1 MSWNSK
7 VIWSEGM
14 FLQPQHL
21 QQHDRYIEK
30 LLEGRTR
37 PIAAYGW
44 GFSSLILDEA
54 ALALGKV
61 AISAARGV
69 FPDGTPFDFP
79 ADNAA
84 PLAFDFPAD
93 AKEEVVVLAL
103 PLRRDGSLEADLAG
117 DDPSALTRYA
127 TSEFDVMD
135 NTLASAQA
143 ALVQVGDLRMKL
155 MLKRD
160 VTDAYATLNV
170 VRAVERRA
178 DNQLVL
184 DKAFIGP
191 TLASG
196 ENTVLAGYVREIHG
210 LLHQRG
216 EALGHRLSQ
225 PGRGGVAEI
234 ADFLL
239 LQTVN
244 RHEPAFKHLG
254 EISVL
259 HPRDLFGVCV
269 MLAGELCTF
278 SRESRRPP
286 EYPAYIHD
294 EPHLSFIPVMA
305 DLRRSLSMVL
315 EQTAIPIEL
324 QDRKYGVRVAIIP
337 DPELLRGAAFVL
349 AVNAQMPVDA
359 LRVRFPTQVK
369 LGPVERLRDL
379 VNLQLPGIVL
389 RALPVAPR
397 QIPYHSG
404 FTYFELE
411 RGSEMWK
418 QLQNSGGLA
427 MHIAGEFPGLEL
439 ECWAIRG

>member
-44 GFSSLILDEA
+44 GFSALVLDEA

-61 AISAARGV
+61 AISSARGI

-93 AKEEVVVLAL
+93 AKDEVVVLAL

-160 VTDAYATLNV
+160 ITDAYATLNV

-184 DKAFIGP
+184 DKAYIGP

-196 ENTVLAGYVREIHG
+196 ENGILAGYVREIHG

-259 HPRDLFGVCV
+259 HPRELFGVCV

-286 EYPAYIHD
+286 DYPEYIHD
-294 EPHLSFIPVMA
+294 EPHLSFGPVMA

-315 EQTAIPIEL
+315 EQTAIAIEL

-337 DPELLRGAAFVL
+337 DAELLRSAAFVL
-349 AVNAQMPVDA
+349 AVNAQMPVNA

>member
-1 MSWNSK
+1 
-7 VIWSEGM
+7 M

-44 GFSSLILDEA
+44 GFSALVLDEA

-61 AISAARGV
+61 AISSARGI

-93 AKEEVVVLAL
+93 AKDEVVVLAL

-160 VTDAYATLNV
+160 ITDAYATLNV

-184 DKAFIGP
+184 DKAYIGP

-196 ENTVLAGYVREIHG
+196 ENGILAGYVREIHG

-259 HPRDLFGVCV
+259 HPRELFGVCV

-286 EYPAYIHD
+286 DYPEYIHD
-294 EPHLSFIPVMA
+294 EPHLSFGPVMA

-315 EQTAIPIEL
+315 EQTAIAIEL

-337 DPELLRGAAFVL
+337 DAELLRSAAFVL